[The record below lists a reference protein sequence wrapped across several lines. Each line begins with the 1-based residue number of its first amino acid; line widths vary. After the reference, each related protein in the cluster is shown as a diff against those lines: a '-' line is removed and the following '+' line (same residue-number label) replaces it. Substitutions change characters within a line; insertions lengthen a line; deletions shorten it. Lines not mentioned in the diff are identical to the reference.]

1 MGTGKTRGDAMV
13 HTSAMHSDE
22 THAGAALW
30 GQGLTKRF
38 GDVAAVKAVDL
49 HVDKGEVVALI
60 GPNGA
65 GKSTLLSMLVG
76 LLTPDAGR
84 AVINGV
90 PAMAK
95 GGVARANLGFLSGDT
110 ALYGRMTV
118 RELLA
123 FYAKLYGLQP
133 SAIAERVAVVTEQ
146 LHLQR
151 FLAQRCGV
159 LSMGQRQRA
168 NLARALV
175 HDPQVLVLD
184 EPTTAL
190 DVASQEFVL
199 QAVDRARSEGRAVLF
214 SSHIMGEVEA
224 VADRVLLLER
234 GTIAHEGTLDA
245 LRAKAEGGKL
255 TNLFRREH
263 DDDTATPH
271 REVQP

>member
-1 MGTGKTRGDAMV
+1 MEHTLAMN
-13 HTSAMHSDE
+13 AGE
-22 THAGAALW
+22 TNASAALL
-30 GQGLTKRF
+30 GQNLTKRF
-38 GDVAAVKAVDL
+38 GDVLAVNGVNL

-76 LLTPDAGR
+76 LLTPDAGT
-84 AVINGV
+84 AAIDGV
-90 PAMAK
+90 PAMTK

-118 RELLA
+118 HELLV
-123 FYAKLYGLQP
+123 FYAKLYGLEP
-133 SAIAERVAVVTEQ
+133 EAIAARVGIVTEQ

-151 FLAQRCGV
+151 FLTQRCGV

-175 HDPQVLVLD
+175 HDPSVLVLD

-199 QAVDRARSEGRAVLF
+199 QAVGRARSEGRAVLF

-245 LRAKAEGGKL
+245 LRAKADGGKL
-255 TNLFRREH
+255 TNLFGREH
-263 DDDTATPH
+263 DEKPGVSQA
-271 REVQP
+271 EVST